1 MKTKNVV
8 RGIGISMALASL
20 GILAGCLALST
31 DEASSG
37 AGAGRCA
44 SVQDCPTP
52 ATCKTMQCIEGDCI
66 TEFASSGIQC
76 NETRFCDGA
85 GTCVG
90 CLTNGD
96 CQGTNP
102 TCENNECISC
112 SDGIKNGS
120 EINIDCG
127 GSTCAACGPGT
138 PCSSATDCLDNNC
151 IDGFCCDTS
160 CTGICRACN
169 QAGKEGTCS
178 VLPKGT
184 EDPGKCD
191 NKKACSA
198 NGNCLLKDG
207 QSCTQGSQCLNASC
221 FMGFCF

>member
-8 RGIGISMALASL
+8 QGIGISMALSSL

-31 DEASSG
+31 DEGDSET
-37 AGAGRCA
+37 GRCV
-44 SVQDCPTP
+44 SVQDCPSP
-52 ATCKTMQCIEGDCI
+52 AICKTMQCIEGDCI
-66 TEFASSGIQC
+66 TEFMASGIQC
-76 NETRFCDGA
+76 NETRFCNGA

-112 SDGIKNGS
+112 SDGIKNGT

-138 PCSSATDCLDNNC
+138 PCSSDTDCLDNNC
-151 IDGFCCDTS
+151 VDGLCCDAS
-160 CTGICRACN
+160 CTGVCKSCN
-169 QAGKEGTCS
+169 QAGKEGTCA

-184 EDPGKCD
+184 EDPGVCEKTR
-191 NKKACSA
+191 ACSA
-198 NGNCLLKDG
+198 TGNCLLKDG
-207 QSCTQGSQCLNASC
+207 QSCDKPAQCLSSSC
-221 FMGFCF
+221 FGGICF